1 MVAMCGPE
9 LLMWMEHRLNTM
21 MLFLFHF
28 EIFPMMMAHALNI
41 SEMFHSYIILFIL
54 RLYYYYMTTV
64 RTVLVSTL

>member
-1 MVAMCGPE
+1 
-9 LLMWMEHRLNTM
+9 M

-41 SEMFHSYIILFIL
+41 SEMFHSCIILFIL